1 MFHWHLIRRVEQLL
15 VGLPVLMGTYV
26 EVTGNLVKRDRTS
39 QGAALLGLQALNGIL
54 KNLVLT
60 QCTFAIDSVNLFNLC
75 ARFVDTV
82 F

>member
-1 MFHWHLIRRVEQLL
+1 
-15 VGLPVLMGTYV
+15 MGTYV

-82 F
+82 FWHFATDVDHVDSGHIDNV